1 MDSLLLDTN
10 IILDADSANILEYI
24 NCAKFSV
31 SKVVLADE
39 VVKQIKDFNS
49 KFREINETYD
59 ELIWASDETKSNKT
73 ISFYD
78 ALNTIIAKNRR
89 MTLVTGD
96 RNLIKFA
103 EKYNV
108 ECFGTI
114 RLLELLI
121 EEKMIDPELIIQS
134 LEKLK
139 EDKTR
144 RIPEKLMDESIKKI
158 KANYLCNI

>member
-78 ALNTIIAKNRR
+78 ALNTIVARNRK
-89 MTLVTGD
+89 MILVTGD
-96 RNLIKFA
+96 QKLIKFA
-103 EKYNV
+103 KQYNV

-121 EEKMIDPELIIQS
+121 EENLIAPEIVIQALEILIN
-134 LEKLK
+134 
-139 EDKTR
+139 DKTR
-144 RIPEKLMDESIKKI
+144 RIPKKLVEACINKI
-158 KANYLCNI
+158 KTYLCKV

>member
-59 ELIWASDETKSNKT
+59 ELIWASDETKSNKA

-78 ALNTIIAKNRR
+78 ALNTIVARNRK
-89 MTLVTGD
+89 MILVTGD
-96 RNLIKFA
+96 QKLIKFA
-103 EKYNV
+103 KQYNI

-121 EEKMIDPELIIQS
+121 EENLIAPEIVIQALEILIN
-134 LEKLK
+134 
-139 EDKTR
+139 DKTR
-144 RIPEKLMDESIKKI
+144 RIPKKLVEDCINKI
-158 KANYLCNI
+158 KTYLCKV